1 MPLLIIG
8 LLTYLTIS
16 TVIMLAMARAACRE
30 APTPPPMAG
39 QDKDKGYDN
48 GRATLTGEKVRRA

>member
-1 MPLLIIG
+1 MPLLILG

-30 APTPPPMAG
+30 APTPPPMAE
-39 QDKDKGYDN
+39 QDKGVVVQRN
-48 GRATLTGEKVRRA
+48 RKVG